1 MAIFDSIRNTG
12 SQLRNIDGRA
22 VLRGTGHNAGL
33 AGKRLLGVPLFLLV
47 LLGLMTLP
55 VPPFLLDT
63 LFTFNIALSIVV
75 LLVTIYVLRPLDFAV
90 FPSIILVATLL
101 RLALNVASTRI
112 VLLYGHEGGDSAGKV
127 IEAFGEVL
135 IGGNYAV
142 GLVVFAI
149 LMIINFVVVTKGA
162 GRVSE
167 VSARFT
173 LDAMPGKQMAIDAD
187 LNAGLIDADT
197 AKTRRAEI
205 AQEADFY
212 GSMDGAS
219 KFVRGDAVAG
229 ILILVINIVGG
240 LVIGMMQHSL
250 EFADAVQ
257 KYALL
262 TIGDG
267 LVAQIPSLLLSVAAA
282 IMVTRN
288 SASSEMGEQ
297 ISNQMFATPR
307 ALAIT
312 AFVLFVMGIIPGMP
326 HTVFLMLA
334 FAAALGAFFIHY
346 KATAVEGESFIP
358 MKSGTMGGASGAK
371 AALPGQNKAA
381 LNGPP
386 PVVDRVEET
395 KELSW
400 DDVQPV
406 DVIGLEVGYRL
417 IPLVDRSQGG
427 QLLGRIK
434 GIRKKLSQE
443 LGFLVP
449 SIHIRDNLD
458 LMPNAYQ
465 LTLMGVGVAQG
476 EVYPE
481 KELAIN
487 PGQVFGPLEGIKT
500 LDPAFGLE
508 AVWIDPTEKDKAQT
522 LGYTV
527 VDASTVVATHV
538 NHILQ
543 KHAYE
548 LIGHEEV
555 QQMLD
560 LLAKNSPKL
569 AEELV
574 PNTLSLSQLLK
585 VLQNL
590 LMEEVPV
597 KDMRSIAESLTNMPS
612 KTQDIGHL
620 TNAARMGLARMI
632 VQSIVGGAQEIPVI
646 TLDRGLEQLLHKTV
660 QQAGND
666 GNLDSVALEPGMADR
681 LQSSL
686 NEAVANLDAQ
696 GKPSIL
702 LVSATLRTLLA
713 RFVRHGV
720 ANIKVLSFQEIPD
733 NKHITIVAT
742 VGGQ

>member
-1 MAIFDSIRNTG
+1 MSNT
-12 SQLRNIDGRA
+12 R
-22 VLRGTGHNAGL
+22 TNA
-33 AGKRLLGVPLFLLV
+33 RIMTQRMIGVPVLLFM
-47 LLGLMTLP
+47 LLGLMTLQ

-63 LFTFNIALSIVV
+63 FFTFNITLSIVV
-75 LLVTIYVLRPLDFAV
+75 LLVTIYVLRPLDFAI

-101 RLALNVASTRI
+101 RLALNVASTRV
-112 VLLYGHEGGDSAGKV
+112 VLLNGHEGGDAAGKV

-142 GLVVFAI
+142 GFIVFAI

-187 LNAGLIDADT
+187 LNAGLIDAES

-229 ILILVINIVGG
+229 ILILIINIVGG
-240 LVIGMMQHSL
+240 VAIGMMQHDL
-250 EFADAVQ
+250 AFGTAVER
-257 KYALL
+257 YALL

-267 LVAQIPSLLLSVAAA
+267 LVAQIPGLLLSVAAA

-288 SASSEMGEQ
+288 SVSQEMGDQ
-297 ISNQMFATPR
+297 IVAQMFSTPK
-307 ALAIT
+307 ALGIA
-312 AFVLFVMGIIPGMP
+312 AFMMFVMGVIPGMP
-326 HTVFLMLA
+326 HIAFLTL
-334 FAAALGAFFIHY
+334 
-346 KATAVEGESFIP
+346 ATASALLALFIYYRQKLAVGESIFP
-358 MKSGTMGGASGAK
+358 ATTAPKDKGGSKPGGAARQGELDK
-371 AALPGQNKAA
+371 G
-381 LNGPP
+381 GPP
-386 PVVDRVEET
+386 PVASVENDNR
-395 KELSW
+395 ELSW

-406 DVIGLEVGYRL
+406 DIVGLEVGYRL

-458 LMPNAYQ
+458 LSPNAYR
-465 LTLMGVGVAQG
+465 LTLMGVGVAEA
-476 EVYPE
+476 EVYPDR
-481 KELAIN
+481 ELAIN
-487 PGQVFGPLEGIKT
+487 PGQVFGSLEGVKT
-500 LDPAFGLE
+500 VDPAFGLE
-508 AVWIDPTEKDKAQT
+508 AVWIEATQKEKAQT

-538 NHILQ
+538 NHVLQ
-543 KHAYE
+543 QHAYE
-548 LIGHEEV
+548 LIGHEEA

-560 LLAKNSPKL
+560 LLSKKSPKL

-590 LMEEVPV
+590 LMEQVPV
-597 KDMRSIAESLTNMPS
+597 RDLRTIAESLTNLQP
-612 KTQDIGHL
+612 KTQDINTL
-620 TNAARMGLARMI
+620 TNAARMGLARLI
-632 VQSIVGGAQEIPVI
+632 VQGIVGNEREIPVI
-646 TLDRGLEQLLHKTV
+646 TLDRALEQLLQKTV
-660 QQAGND
+660 QQAGSD
-666 GNLDSVALEPGMADR
+666 GNLDGVALEPGMAER
-681 LQSSL
+681 LQQSL
-686 NEAVANLDAQ
+686 QETVQRLDAE
-696 GKPSIL
+696 GKPSVL
-702 LVSATLRTLLA
+702 LVSSGIRMLLA
-713 RFVRHGV
+713 RFVRHAVPGL
-720 ANIKVLSFQEIPD
+720 KVLSFQEIPD